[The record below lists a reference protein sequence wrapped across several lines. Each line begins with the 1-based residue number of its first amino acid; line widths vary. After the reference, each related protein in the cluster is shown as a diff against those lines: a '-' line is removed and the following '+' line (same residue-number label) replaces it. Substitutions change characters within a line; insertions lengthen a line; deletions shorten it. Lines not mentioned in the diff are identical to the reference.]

1 MSGALSDKR
10 GGERAMGEHARR
22 TQVTRTAG
30 VQAMKRVIG
39 SGNLFDPGAPARL
52 GEQVDALV
60 EEAGVSIERIVS
72 RGHASPPEF
81 WYDSPRAEWVVLLS
95 GAATLE
101 FEGEREPHPMKPG
114 DHVLIEAHCRH
125 RVAWTSDTEPSVW
138 LAVYYPGAR
147 R

>member
-1 MSGALSDKR
+1 
-10 GGERAMGEHARR
+10 
-22 TQVTRTAG
+22 
-30 VQAMKRVIG
+30 MKRVID
-39 SGNLFDPGAPARL
+39 SGNLFDLSAPASPD
-52 GEQVDALV
+52 EQVEALV
-60 EEAGVSIERIVS
+60 EDAGVSIERIVS
-72 RGHASPPEF
+72 RGHASPPGF

-125 RVAWTSDTEPSVW
+125 RVARTSDTEPSVW
-138 LAVYYPGAR
+138 LAVYYPGVR